1 MGAKLPNTS
10 EIKLYDPCLGAK
22 LPNTSEIKLYD
33 PCLGA
38 KLLNTPQI
46 QAKMKINNYILIF
59 LGLAILILWQALLP
73 GYIFGLDMIFGSEM
87 NVNLNTD
94 GFLNAL
100 PVNYLI
106 YFLSLIIP
114 AWLVQKI
121 ILLVLFFNIGY
132 LAFKYLPI
140 GENNEAR
147 LFSALIYLANPFVY
161 SRFLAGQW
169 THLMA
174 YAFLPLF
181 LHYLLKL
188 RESIDFKAIIRV
200 LAVIFLISLF
210 SVHFFVI
217 TCLIFA
223 CFLVFL
229 VFSWFLQKKQ
239 VEIKVLAKNLMIGGL
254 MLLISIGY
262 WVIPALNRS
271 NPIEQRI
278 GINHWQGFSASGYK
292 NIDVFWNVLSLNGF
306 WGERNT
312 WANYFLWPQDNAFFW
327 ISFALIICLIIL
339 GFKYALKSSKT
350 RFLAVFV
357 SIMSI
362 CCFVF
367 ATGAGNTIFKQFNIW
382 LFENIP
388 FWSGF
393 RDSQK
398 FSGILALGYAI
409 FAGFGFQTAWEY
421 FKNKG
426 QNSLNIFLGFV
437 FLIPIVFGFLVWG
450 GFHKQ
455 VQAVWY
461 PESWFEA
468 KQIIEND
475 KSDFKVL
482 FLPWHGYYSLEVN
495 NNLVSANPARRFFG
509 QKIISSRSVEMNGI
523 YDQESDK
530 NYLALDELIRSENID
545 NEKILDIFF
554 DEYKIKYIVYSHD
567 LIGVDNLH
575 YNFLSSSKLEK
586 ELDKSE
592 ISVFEIKP

>member
-1 MGAKLPNTS
+1 
-10 EIKLYDPCLGAK
+10 
-22 LPNTSEIKLYD
+22 
-33 PCLGA
+33 
-38 KLLNTPQI
+38 
-46 QAKMKINNYILIF
+46 
-59 LGLAILILWQALLP
+59 
-73 GYIFGLDMIFGSEM
+73 MIFGPEM

-100 PVNYLI
+100 PINYLI
-106 YFLSLIIP
+106 YFFSLIVP
-114 AWLVQKI
+114 AWVVQKI
-121 ILLVLFFNIGY
+121 ILLILFFNIGY

-217 TCLIFA
+217 TGLIFA
-223 CFLVFL
+223 FFLVFL

-239 VEIKVLAKNLMIGGL
+239 GEIKVLAKNLIIGGL

-278 GINHWQGFSASGYK
+278 GINHWQGFSASSYK

-312 WANYFLWPQDNAFFW
+312 WANYFLWPQDNGFFW
-327 ISFALIICLIIL
+327 ISFVLIICLVVI

-367 ATGAGNTIFKQFNIW
+367 ATGAGNTIFKQLNIF
-382 LFENIP
+382 LFENVP

-482 FLPWHGYYSLEVN
+482 FLPWHGYYSLEFN
-495 NNLVSANPARRFFG
+495 NNLISANPARRFFG
-509 QKIISSRSVEMNGI
+509 QQIISSRSVEMNGI

-530 NYLALDELIRSENID
+530 NYSALDELIRSNNFD
-545 NEKILDIFF
+545 NEKKLDRFF
-554 DEYKIKYIVYSHD
+554 YEYNIKYIVYAHD
-567 LIGVDNLH
+567 LIGADNLT
-575 YNFLSSSKLEK
+575 YDFLSSTKLK
-586 ELDKSE
+586 MKLDKSE
-592 ISVFEIKP
+592 ISIFEIQP